1 MAKIWAAL
9 ALFATMHV
17 LAILL
22 VVAAARHAR
31 PGVRAAAW
39 KYIFFGDIMANSTL
53 APEGLRLAARARAI
67 SWIAFVIS
75 AAILLF
81 G

>member
-1 MAKIWAAL
+1 MAKIWVAL
-9 ALFATMHV
+9 ALFAIMHV
-17 LAILL
+17 LAILF

-39 KYIFFGDIMANSTL
+39 KYLFLGDLVANGTL
-53 APEGLRLAARARAI
+53 APEGLRLAARARVI
-67 SWIAFVIS
+67 SWIAFVVS
-75 AAILLF
+75 AGILLF